1 MAQEL
6 LKVED
11 VGDDLNEI
19 KTQIDTL
26 LTQRTVHMEASIAE
40 MQQVEIIDKNLA
52 ILRDKGQML
61 LGTKVDRSEGKTPKG
76 EQERTTTKDTEKTP

>member
-6 LKVED
+6 LRAED

-19 KTQIDTL
+19 KNQIDTL

-52 ILRDKGQML
+52 LLRDKGQVL

-76 EQERTTTKDTEKTP
+76 EQERVATEDTKNTP